1 MNKSYFVIFRVAPS
15 QIQTLYFSMKLPWKK
30 HNIYLEEELL
40 NFVYYSYYLPCTYL
54 LNIEYLHVHTRVLT
68 SFVKTTKKS
77 EDISPL

>member
-40 NFVYYSYYLPCTYL
+40 NFVIIAIIFLALIY
-54 LNIEYLHVHTRVLT
+54 
-68 SFVKTTKKS
+68 
-77 EDISPL
+77 

>member
-30 HNIYLEEELL
+30 QNIYLEEE
-40 NFVYYSYYLPCTYL
+40 FCYYSYYLSGTHL

-77 EDISPL
+77 EDISPF